1 MRDIRVNKKNEVI
14 LIDRHYYG
22 NSEQVWRDYEGNPIK
37 LIDFV
42 GSQLV
47 TFTSHMYLRDFAEYM
62 NVSVINRTEDSY
74 IDSYDKRSFKE
85 LLSSS
90 N

>member
-1 MRDIRVNKKNEVI
+1 MRDIRVNKNNEVI

-47 TFTSHMYLRDFAEYM
+47 TFTSHMYLRAFAEYM
-62 NVSVINRTEDSY
+62 HVNIINRVLY
-74 IDSYDKRSFKE
+74 
-85 LLSSS
+85 
-90 N
+90 